1 MTQRGS
7 WQAQWLARAWM
18 ALALGLLLV
27 VAPVARADEQFLAP
41 ELAFKAT
48 LHMVDAS
55 TAELRFDVAD
65 GYYLYRDRFHFSA
78 PGGRIGQPRFPAGKV
93 KFDETFQK
101 DVETYRGSVSILIP
115 QAGTTA
121 FVLEVSSQG
130 CSDKGLCYAPMT
142 SSLRVDPAAV
152 SPSAAA
158 APAQLGTIAATLHG
172 GSLLAIMPMFLLLG
186 LGLAFTPCVLPMLP
200 ILSSII
206 VGDRQRGS
214 RLRGLALSATYSLGM
229 AIVYTLLG
237 VAAGLAGEGL
247 AAALQNGWIL
257 SGFALLMATLSLSM
271 FGLFELQMPSS
282 IQARL
287 IGASEKQSVG
297 SHAGVF
303 VMGALSALIVGP
315 CVAAP
320 LAGALVYISQTR
332 DALTGAAALF
342 AMAAGMSVPLLAIG
356 GSAGAV
362 LPRPGQWMDAI
373 KRFFGVLMLATALWI
388 VSPLISPRLQ
398 MAGWAALAI
407 GYALSLAFRGAS
419 SWRARAV
426 AVGFAGLG
434 AAQLAGLAT
443 GADDPL
449 APLAAVGHRPGHAV
463 QFKRIGSVGELEAV
477 LASPPGKPVMLDF
490 YADWCVSCKEME
502 KDTFTDARIRS
513 RLDTMLL
520 LQVDVSANS
529 LDDKALLKRF
539 GLFGPP
545 GIIFFDATGKELN
558 HARVVGYQPA
568 DQFLISLAAA
578 QQPLPAVN
586 HTNFIP
592 TNHTEIKWQN
602 QLSSSK

>member
-1 MTQRGS
+1 
-7 WQAQWLARAWM
+7 M
-18 ALALGLLLV
+18 ALGPGRGLLLMLAL
-27 VAPVARADEQFLAP
+27 APAARADENFLAP
-41 ELAFKAT
+41 EVAFKPT

-65 GYYLYRDRFHFSA
+65 GYYMYRERFHFSA
-78 PGGRIGQPRFPAGKV
+78 PGGRIGQARFPKGKV

-115 QAGTTA
+115 QSGTKQ
-121 FVLEVSSQG
+121 FLLEVSSQG

-142 SSLRVDPAAV
+142 SKLTVDPAAV
-152 SPSAAA
+152 GAPAAA
-158 APAQLGTIAATLHG
+158 APAQLGTIAATLQG

-247 AAALQNGWIL
+247 AAALQNGLVL

-271 FGLFELQMPSS
+271 FGLFELQMPPS

-287 IGASEKQSVG
+287 IGASSKQSVG

-362 LPRPGQWMDAI
+362 LPRPGPWMDTI

-388 VSPLISPRLQ
+388 VSPVISPRLQ

-407 GYALSLAFRGAS
+407 GYAISLAFGKAS
-419 SWRARAV
+419 KWRARAV
-426 AVGFAGLG
+426 AIGFAGLG
-434 AAQLAGLAT
+434 AAQLAGVAT

-449 APLAAVGHRPGHAV
+449 APLAAIGHRPENATR
-463 QFKRIGSVGELEAV
+463 FKRIVSVGELEAV
-477 LASPPGKPVMLDF
+477 LASAPGKPVMLDF

-502 KDTFTDARIRS
+502 KDTFADARIRS
-513 RLDTMLL
+513 RFDKMLL

-529 LDDKALLKRF
+529 GDDKELLKRF

-545 GIIFFDATGKELN
+545 GIIFFDATGKELI
-558 HARVVGYQPA
+558 HAKVVGYQPA

-578 QQPLPAVN
+578 QQSLPAAN
-586 HTNFIP
+586 HTDFGL
-592 TNHTEIKWQN
+592 TKHKEIQWQN